1 MEAESKTVYQPLPV
15 DRGEVPQFSFLM
27 ELLGQIK
34 SKLVPSRKEDPSVRV
49 QIPFDKGLFH
59 STLAVSGTRVQH
71 GGEEI
76 FNAIDS
82 QNVLNEYLSKNW
94 HFVSM
99 CMGIPLYCPGY
110 CLFFYTCLHRARRP
124 LRFFI

>member
-1 MEAESKTVYQPLPV
+1 
-15 DRGEVPQFSFLM
+15 M

-59 STLAVSGTRVQH
+59 STLAVNRIRVQH

-76 FNAIDS
+76 FYTIDS
-82 QNVLNEYLSKNW
+82 QNVLNEYLARTGI
-94 HFVSM
+94 FVSIM
-99 CMGIPLYCPGY
+99 CMGFPYAVLDTVCDR
-110 CLFFYTCLHRARRP
+110 LHCVKLLLGSDISQTA
-124 LRFFI
+124 

>member
-1 MEAESKTVYQPLPV
+1 MS
-15 DRGEVPQFSFLM
+15 QFSFLT

-59 STLAVSGTRVQH
+59 STLAVSRIRVQH

-76 FNAIDS
+76 FYAIDS
-82 QNVLNEYLSKNW
+82 QNVLNEYLGKNW
-94 HFVSM
+94 H
-99 CMGIPLYCPGY
+99 
-110 CLFFYTCLHRARRP
+110 
-124 LRFFI
+124 LRVNNVYGDSPMLSWILSVTVYIV